1 MKSRPAP
8 ALALLAAALTVASLA
23 APTQARACGM
33 SVNLAQPIHPQKEVK
48 PPPSPILEV
57 AAAERA
63 LEQNQPIV
71 AASKVLAMFPGV
83 RALESGRRPLET
95 RALRVFALA
104 VVRADGNLPGAAG
117 LGWTR
122 AANLEWAVQSLKE
135 IDASRPNEPSLQA
148 DLGEAMA
155 HLPHLRGQALAMLDK
170 LAQKDLMGSPQAYAA
185 LAGLRAERGD
195 ATGAA
200 VAMKRC
206 EGMAATPTVC
216 AVPAG
221 KVAAAAPQAA
231 SKTAGM
237 LASRD

>member
-1 MKSRPAP
+1 MKSRPAF
-8 ALALLAAALTVASLA
+8 ALLAAALTVASLA
-23 APTQARACGM
+23 APTPARACGM
-33 SVNLAQPIHPQKEVK
+33 SVNLAQPMRPRKEVK

-63 LEQNQPIV
+63 LDQNQPLT
-71 AASKVLAMFPGV
+71 AATKVLAMFPGV
-83 RALESGRRPLET
+83 RALEGGRRPLET

-104 VVRADGNLPGAAG
+104 VVRADGNLPGAVG
-117 LGWTR
+117 QGWTR

-155 HLPHLRGQALAMLDK
+155 HLPHLRGQALTMLDK

-185 LAGLRAERGD
+185 LSRLRAERGD

-206 EGMAATPTVC
+206 EGMAATPSVC